1 MPLSDHLD
9 MGDQSSCSLTCL
21 MFTVWIGTIMLIVY
35 SGIALATDSRNDLV
49 SLCPYDDIWAWLL
62 VMTIGK
68 GIMVVGNCRHRNG
81 QKNKTVI
88 VLSALVSVL
97 ISIGLVAWGSIW
109 VFSTCSLEHLR
120 NTKVWY
126 MSFIH
131 LIIQYIILGVLLVSG
146 IIIAIGMCISVSVSK
161 DQISDSLT
169 RV

>member
-1 MPLSDHLD
+1 
-9 MGDQSSCSLTCL
+9 MGEQNSCSLTCFML
-21 MFTVWIGTIMLIVY
+21 TIWVGAILLIVY
-35 SGIALATDSRNDLV
+35 SGIALATDSRNDMV
-49 SLCPYDDIWAWLL
+49 SLCPHEDIWVWLL

-68 GIMVVGNCRHRNG
+68 GIMVIGNCRHRDG

-97 ISIGLVAWGSIW
+97 ISISLVAWGSIW
-109 VFSTCSLEHLR
+109 VFSACSLEQLR
-120 NTKVWY
+120 HTQVWY

-131 LIIQYIILGVLLVSG
+131 LIVQYIILGILIVSG

-161 DQISDSLT
+161 DQYNESLT